1 MKAKC
6 LLFFL
11 TAFLMVPMLAAAQK
25 AVFTE
30 DFEGY
35 ASAREIVEPAGPW
48 SALETDGGVLPPI
61 LRESGGTQFI
71 ELSKEPNGGK
81 PRNGFLIQRFKPSVS
96 SGTFRLNAKMLHS
109 INGTGQYVGIFNQEM
124 TKGYA
129 IYWTAGE
136 SPTTGNAHIVRF
148 DLVSPV
154 QWTTRGVNLA
164 TVKNSEM
171 THDSQAMPLAQ
182 YELVVS
188 LDSGAI
194 SLSQDGTEKVTC
206 VDPAPVRDLNTV
218 VIRGNGGGLFD
229 DITVALDE

>member
-1 MKAKC
+1 MKAKR
-6 LLFFL
+6 LFL
-11 TAFLMVPMLAAAQK
+11 TVLLTAPMLALAQK
-25 AVFTE
+25 TVFTE

-35 ASAREIVEPAGPW
+35 ASAREIIEPAGPW
-48 SALETDGGVLPPI
+48 AAVETDGGVLPPI

-81 PRNGFLIQRFKPSVS
+81 ARNGLLVQRFKPSIS
-96 SGTFRLNAKMLHS
+96 SGTVRLAAKMLHS

-136 SPTTGNAHIVRF
+136 VPTTGNAHVVRF
-148 DLVSPV
+148 DLVSSV
-154 QWTTRGVNLA
+154 KWTTRGVNLA

-182 YELVVS
+182 YELIVN

-206 VDPAPVRDLNTV
+206 IDPSPLRDLDTI

>member
-1 MKAKC
+1 MDAKHS
-6 LLFFL
+6 LLIL
-11 TAFLMVPMLAAAQK
+11 TVLLMVPGLALAQK

-30 DFEGY
+30 DFERY
-35 ASAREIVEPAGPW
+35 ASAQEIAEPAGPW
-48 SALETDGGVLPPI
+48 TAVETDGGVLPPA

-81 PRNGFLIQRFKPSVS
+81 PRNGLLAQRFKPAIS
-96 SGTFRLNAKMLHS
+96 SGTVRLNAKMLHS
-109 INGTGQYVGIFNQEM
+109 INGTGQYVGIFNQAM

-136 SPTTGNAHIVRF
+136 SPTTGNAHVARF

-182 YELVVS
+182 YELVVN

-206 VDPAPVRDLNTV
+206 TDPSPLRDLNTI

-229 DITVALDE
+229 DIAVALDE